1 MCMGYNWNDI
11 CYHAPN
17 IGNIFKSKMK
27 MVSIIDYK
35 KKKKFKQ
42 QTKIKCEI
50 IIITMIIITKKIMMV
65 VQNIILQI

>member
-1 MCMGYNWNDI
+1 MGYNWNDI

-42 QTKIKCEI
+42 QTKIKCE
-50 IIITMIIITKKIMMV
+50 MIIITKKIMMA